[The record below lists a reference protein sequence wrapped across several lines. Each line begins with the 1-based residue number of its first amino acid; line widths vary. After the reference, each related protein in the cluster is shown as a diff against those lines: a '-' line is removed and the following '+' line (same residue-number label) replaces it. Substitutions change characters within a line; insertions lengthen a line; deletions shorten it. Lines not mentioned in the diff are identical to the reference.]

1 MPIYLKRKGAFPQRC
16 CAAGAF
22 EFRLSRSAQPLLSS
36 RPRFLPQTRRPSLI
50 IIGTLLIRG
59 SHTAC
64 PGMSHMAT
72 QATATTFGETDIAT
86 FTAMV
91 IIPSRP
97 SRPE

>member
-1 MPIYLKRKGAFPQRC
+1 MTLAL
-16 CAAGAF
+16 F
-22 EFRLSRSAQPLLSS
+22 EFRLSRSARPLLSS
-36 RPRFLPQTRRPSLI
+36 RPRFLPQTRRPSLT

-64 PGMSHMAT
+64 TGMSHMAT

-91 IIPSRP
+91 IIPARP
-97 SRPE
+97 ARPE

>member
-1 MPIYLKRKGAFPQRC
+1 MTVGALL
-16 CAAGAF
+16 
-22 EFRLSRSAQPLLSS
+22 FRLSRSARPLLSS
-36 RPRFLPQTRRPSLI
+36 RPRFLPQTQRPSLTT
-50 IIGTLLIRG
+50 IGTLLIRG

-64 PGMSHMAT
+64 TGMSHMVT

-91 IIPSRP
+91 IIPSQP

>member
-1 MPIYLKRKGAFPQRC
+1 LAL
-16 CAAGAF
+16 F
-22 EFRLSRSAQPLLSS
+22 EFRLSCSAQPLLSS
-36 RPRFLPQTRRPSLI
+36 RPRFLPQTRRPSLT

-59 SHTAC
+59 SHTVC
-64 PGMSHMAT
+64 TGMSHMAT

-91 IIPSRP
+91 IIPVLP